1 MGKVEEGR
9 KTFEAEEKT
18 EQENSR
24 GIWKHTV
31 SEAGVRE
38 RCGGRVGA
46 WREGLFGPDCEP
58 SDYELYPVNSMD
70 I

>member
-24 GIWKHTV
+24 GIWKHKV
-31 SEAGVRE
+31 SEAGMRE
-38 RCGGRVGA
+38 RCGGGSGRGGKGCLGQIA
-46 WREGLFGPDCEP
+46 NHLNMNFI
-58 SDYELYPVNSMD
+58 L
-70 I
+70 